1 MSNERRAMLIRPFCL
16 FVAFFPPCAETREFG
31 PFQYGYLETGEKK
44 QQGFCKKNNTVQQYG
59 DSNKKKKQHIC
70 AVDGVCVSVCVG
82 IRRCC
87 EGSGGA

>member
-16 FVAFFPPCAETREFG
+16 FVAFLPPCAETREFG
-31 PFQYGYLETGEKK
+31 PFQYGYLETGEK
-44 QQGFCKKNNTVQQYG
+44 NNKDSARKTTQY
-59 DSNKKKKQHIC
+59 NNMVTLTKKKKQHIC

>member
-16 FVAFFPPCAETREFG
+16 FVAFFPCAPRRESLDRFN
-31 PFQYGYLETGEKK
+31 TATSR
-44 QQGFCKKNNTVQQYG
+44 QGKKNNKDSARKTTQY
-59 DSNKKKKQHIC
+59 NNMVTLTKKKQHIC
-70 AVDGVCVSVCVG
+70 AVDGACVSVCVG